1 MAEQTI
7 EELKRDNANLKR
19 QLEVAMQKID
29 VYENENLEK
38 EGYYVFKGWVR
49 QQINIVKDFNL
60 KEEITKNPKEDEF
73 YDRVKDIGEKMN
85 KTITDLNALRLE
97 LKISAKDDDMFK
109 PRQITSPESIAENI
123 GNTAG
128 KNM

>member
-60 KEEITKNPKEDEF
+60 KEEITKNPKEDKF

>member
-1 MAEQTI
+1 MAETI
-7 EELKRDNANLKR
+7 EEYKRENANLKR
-19 QLEVAMQKID
+19 QLEVALQKLD
-29 VYENENLEK
+29 TYENENLEK

-60 KEEITKNPKEDEF
+60 KEEIGKNPKEDKF

-85 KTITDLNALRLE
+85 KTITDLNALRIE
-97 LKISAKDDDMFK
+97 LKINSKDDDYFK
-109 PRQITSPESIAENI
+109 NKQRTSPESIAESI